1 MLELTETS
9 THSRHEENLHVSR
22 LLVKEDLCVCV
33 CVCVCVHIS
42 KFVRVV
48 RERGRT

>member
-9 THSRHEENLHVSR
+9 THSRHKENLHVSS

-33 CVCVCVHIS
+33 CVCTHIN